1 MEVVSDGSTAL
12 VCVFFALRVAITIPH
27 LNLWTM
33 QKL

>member
-12 VCVFFALRVAITIPH
+12 VFFALRVAITIPH